1 MGKFLFL
8 YKIILVNMIIRILK
22 IRSGKLFFLGK
33 LYLLILIAA
42 FTFSNV
48 SSYSQT
54 QKEIEYKLK
63 AAYLL
68 HFLQF
73 VEWPDS
79 VFENE
84 KSPII
89 VTILGDDPFGK
100 ILDEITKSEK
110 IGDHSITIKR
120 THSLSNLDFCHVLY
134 ISSSEKDNFKSILRH
149 IDSAPILTI
158 SDIDNFSEQGGNISF
173 YLEENKL
180 RFAINMQTLKQADLK
195 VSSKL
200 LRLAKIINP
209 I

>member
-1 MGKFLFL
+1 
-8 YKIILVNMIIRILK
+8 MIRRILQIK
-22 IRSGKLFFLGK
+22 SGKLFFVRK
-33 LYLLILIAA
+33 SYLLILIIA

-48 SSYSQT
+48 HSYSQT

-84 KSPII
+84 KSPIV
-89 VTILGDDPFGK
+89 VTILGDDPFGNT
-100 ILDEITKSEK
+100 LDDITKSEK
-110 IGDHSITIKR
+110 IGEHPIVIKR
-120 THSLSNLDFCHVLY
+120 THSLGNVDFCHVLY
-134 ISSSEKDNFKSILRH
+134 ISSSEKDNFRSILKH

-158 SDIDNFSEQGGNISF
+158 SDIDNFGEEGGNISF

-180 RFAINMQTLKQADLK
+180 RFAINLQTLKQADLK